1 MESIRKMRFIDLSV
15 TIRNQSFEPG
25 GPEIVRMDH
34 KEAAR
39 RRAADF
45 NFLPSGYPDSM
56 AMAHER
62 VTLSAHG
69 GTHVDAPVHYGP
81 LCEGKPAKSI
91 EYVPLE
97 WCYGPGVVLDVSHKK
112 PAEYI
117 TKADVIAAAEKIP
130 HKLAPK
136 EIVLLRTDAA
146 KHFDNPAFPNLQ
158 PGLHPDACHWIL
170 DQGVRM
176 IGIDAWGLDRP
187 PKAMA
192 DDHKKG
198 IPNSLWPSH
207 LVGRDREYLQI
218 ERLANLDA
226 LPPTGFTVVAFPVK
240 IEHGTAGWSR
250 VVALIED

>member
-1 MESIRKMRFIDLSV
+1 M
-15 TIRNQSFEPG
+15 
-25 GPEIVRMDH
+25 
-34 KEAAR
+34 
-39 RRAADF
+39 
-45 NFLPSGYPDSM
+45 
-56 AMAHER
+56 
-62 VTLSAHG
+62 
-69 GTHVDAPVHYGP
+69 
-81 LCEGKPAKSI
+81 CEGKPAKSI

-158 PGLHPDACHWIL
+158 PGLHPEACHWIL

-218 ERLANLDA
+218 ERLSNLDA

-240 IEHGTAGWSR
+240 IEHGTACLLYTSR
-250 VVALIED
+250 CV

>member
-1 MESIRKMRFIDLSV
+1 MRFIDLSV

-117 TKADVIAAAEKIP
+117 TKADVIAAYYCGRIQQSISTIP
-130 HKLAPK
+130 PSLTFSQVCIP
-136 EIVLLRTDAA
+136 
-146 KHFDNPAFPNLQ
+146 
-158 PGLHPDACHWIL
+158 
-170 DQGVRM
+170 
-176 IGIDAWGLDRP
+176 RP
-187 PKAMA
+187 VT
-192 DDHKKG
+192 G
-198 IPNSLWPSH
+198 SLTRAS
-207 LVGRDREYLQI
+207 
-218 ERLANLDA
+218 A
-226 LPPTGFTVVAFPVK
+226 
-240 IEHGTAGWSR
+240 
-250 VVALIED
+250 

>member
-1 MESIRKMRFIDLSV
+1 MRFIDLSV

-25 GPEIVRMDH
+25 GPEIVRMNH

-45 NFLPSGYPDSM
+45 NFLPSGYPDGM
-56 AMAHER
+56 ALAHER

-69 GTHVDAPVHYGP
+69 GTHVDAPLHYGP

-91 EYVPLE
+91 EFVPLE
-97 WCYGPGVVLDVSHKK
+97 WCYGPGVVLDLTHKR

-117 TKADVIAAAEKIP
+117 TKNDVIEALAKIP
-130 HKLAPK
+130 HRLAPK
-136 EIVLLRTDAA
+136 EIVLLRTDTD
-146 KHFDNPAFPNLQ
+146 KHFDNPQFGNLQ
-158 PGLHPDACHWIL
+158 PGLHPEACGWIL

-207 LVGRDREYLQI
+207 VLGREREYLQI
-218 ERLANLDA
+218 ERLANLEA
-226 LPPTGFTVVAFPVK
+226 LPPAGFTVVAFPVK
-240 IEHGTAGWSR
+240 IEEGTAGWSR
-250 VVALIED
+250 VVALVED

>member
-1 MESIRKMRFIDLSV
+1 MRFIDLSV

-25 GPEIVRMDH
+25 GPEIVRMTH
-34 KEAAR
+34 AEAAR

-45 NFLPSGYPDSM
+45 DFLPSGYPDGM
-56 AMAHER
+56 ALAHER

-69 GTHVDAPVHYGP
+69 GTHVDAPLHYGP
-81 LCEGKPAKSI
+81 LCEGKPSKSI
-91 EYVPLE
+91 EDVPLE

-117 TKADVIAAAEKIP
+117 EKADVVAALAKIP
-130 HKLAPK
+130 HKLSPN
-136 EIVLLRTDAA
+136 EIVLLRTDAS
-146 KHFDNPAFPNLQ
+146 KHFDNPQFINLQ
-158 PGLHPDACHWIL
+158 PGLHPQATHWLL

-187 PKAMA
+187 PRAMA
-192 DDHKKG
+192 QDHKKG

-218 ERLANLDA
+218 ERLANLEA
-226 LPPTGFTVVAFPVK
+226 LPPVGFTVVAFPVK

-250 VVALIED
+250 VVALLED